1 MSVVF
6 ALRAVPTPLQD
17 RLTELPDLPMTAFAD
32 EDDLPAVVTVI
43 CVLNDTV
50 AIAARRSSH
59 LSIRN
64 VADVC
69 TSGLADPRC
78 NGGDEAWSR
87 CDRGARDE
95 CACAQQQ
102 TCRRYCLDDRQHN
115 IGR

>member
-78 NGGDEAWSR
+78 DGGDEAWSR
-87 CDRGARDE
+87 CDRGGRDE
-95 CACAQQQ
+95 CAYAQQQ
-102 TCRRYCLDDRQHN
+102 TCRRYCLDDRQHD
-115 IGR
+115 ICR